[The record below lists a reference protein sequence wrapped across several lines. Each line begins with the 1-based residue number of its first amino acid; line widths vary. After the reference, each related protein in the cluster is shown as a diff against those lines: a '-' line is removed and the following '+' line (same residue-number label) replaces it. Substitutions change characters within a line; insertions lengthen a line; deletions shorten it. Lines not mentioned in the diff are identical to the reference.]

1 VTVLG
6 IILGGRGHMCP
17 QPEHSDTV
25 SRVVKGTREAFDE
38 IQASVLESME
48 DAGYSETDLFSVR
61 VAIEEALANAL
72 LHGHQGDK
80 SCDIEVQWK
89 VDCKS
94 VEISV
99 TDQGRGYDPS
109 MVPDPTAD
117 ENLTLPSGR
126 GLAMMRAFMDDV
138 HINEKG
144 NKVTM
149 VRHAPR

>member
-1 VTVLG
+1 
-6 IILGGRGHMCP
+6 MCS
-17 QPEHSDTV
+17 QPEDTNSD
-25 SRVVKGTREAFDE
+25 SRTVKGTREAFDE
-38 IQASVLESME
+38 IQDNVLARMI
-48 DAGYSETDLFSVR
+48 DFQYSETDLFSVR

-80 SCDIEVQWK
+80 SLDIEVAWK
-89 VDCKS
+89 VDGTS

-99 TDQGRGYDPS
+99 KDQGRGYDPS

-126 GLAMMRAFMDDV
+126 GVAMMRSFMDEV
-138 HINEKG
+138 LINERG

-149 VRHAPR
+149 VRHALRDE